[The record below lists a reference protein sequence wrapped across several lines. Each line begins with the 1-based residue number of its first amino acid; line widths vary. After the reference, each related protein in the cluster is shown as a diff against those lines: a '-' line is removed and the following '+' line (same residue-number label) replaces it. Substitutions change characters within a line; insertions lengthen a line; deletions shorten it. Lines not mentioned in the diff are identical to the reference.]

1 MDRHLF
7 VQLLSNFHINIFSK
21 KIQLLNYFK
30 NYFVPNKYIFRKYNP
45 FYNILFIF
53 IYFIRY
59 VPISKLFYY
68 FIVLFFHTPFFIP
81 VVLSLYEP
89 NICFLWACAS
99 NLCIGAAFSCEEAEF
114 GRDVEV
120 LFVEEFILFI
130 ESREVVDW
138 EEVGR
143 LLMEGAEVAD
153 SGRGGGKLW
162 VLLVVLE

>member
-1 MDRHLF
+1 M
-7 VQLLSNFHINIFSK
+7 
-21 KIQLLNYFK
+21 
-30 NYFVPNKYIFRKYNP
+30 
-45 FYNILFIF
+45 
-53 IYFIRY
+53 
-59 VPISKLFYY
+59 
-68 FIVLFFHTPFFIP
+68 
-81 VVLSLYEP
+81 
-89 NICFLWACAS
+89 
-99 NLCIGAAFSCEEAEF
+99 CEEAEF

-162 VLLVVLE
+162 ALLVVLE

>member
-1 MDRHLF
+1 MDGPSVRSLMYLIWYSIFPITVHF
-7 VQLLSNFHINIFSK
+7 KNPKISNGPPFICPITVQIHINIFSK
-21 KIQLLNYFK
+21 KIQLNYFK

-89 NICFLWACAS
+89 NICFL
-99 NLCIGAAFSCEEAEF
+99 
-114 GRDVEV
+114 
-120 LFVEEFILFI
+120 
-130 ESREVVDW
+130 
-138 EEVGR
+138 
-143 LLMEGAEVAD
+143 
-153 SGRGGGKLW
+153 
-162 VLLVVLE
+162 